1 MSRALNVDATVDQV
15 HAMCAK
21 LSAEISTIE
30 ALIPQGTR
38 VVFVRPD
45 DARAFERAHA
55 TKLLSG
61 VVKRLPVRLRT
72 AS

>member
-15 HAMCAK
+15 VAMSAK
-21 LSAEISTIE
+21 LNAAISTIE
-30 ALIPQGTR
+30 ALIPKGTR

-45 DARAFERAHA
+45 DARAFERTHA
-55 TKLLSG
+55 AKLLAG
-61 VVKRLPVRLRT
+61 AVTRLPVRLRS